1 MPPLT
6 VRRVLG
12 RVVIA
17 AAVALGAMTVARR
30 CEGSAGGG
38 LITVE
43 LDVSAVP
50 GVRAAQLELRRG
62 KTVVAYADRNYQHGL
77 GGNLRLQGPALGAD
91 GEVRILLET
100 DDGPRRSRDRL
111 TAAGG
116 SVVTIRAGVADQ

>member
-1 MPPLT
+1 MAPLT

-17 AAVALGAMTVARR
+17 GAVALGAMTLARR
-30 CEGSAGGG
+30 CEGSGGG
-38 LITVE
+38 PITVE

-50 GVRAAQLELRRG
+50 GVRAAHLELRRG
-62 KTVVAYADRNYQHGL
+62 KTVVAYADHNYQGGL
-77 GGNLRLQGPALGAD
+77 GGAFRLQGPALGAD

-111 TAAGG
+111 TAPGG
-116 SVVTIRAGVADQ
+116 SVVTIRAGE